1 MTKKL
6 ELKFLTSAN
15 TELLVSIA
23 DPKDGLAL
31 SAVQAEAAKIMPV
44 LANGKGVGA
53 ASFRKGCHG
62 DHYGR
67 GNSLILKEVYNKD
80 IWKRKGGILMA
91 VSKSVEKTRLLVR
104 VENTDGSLKN
114 LAFNNIRES
123 ASDEEL
129 LHAGKAIA
137 GLQVK
142 ALDSVRRS
150 DVAVLTDGE

>member
-53 ASFRKGCHG
+53 AGPVHG
-62 DHYGR
+62 NVCQLSGGVGDAEYR
-67 GNSLILKEVYNKD
+67 G
-80 IWKRKGGILMA
+80 
-91 VSKSVEKTRLLVR
+91 
-104 VENTDGSLKN
+104 
-114 LAFNNIRES
+114 ES
-123 ASDEEL
+123 E
-129 LHAGKAIA
+129 
-137 GLQVK
+137 
-142 ALDSVRRS
+142 
-150 DVAVLTDGE
+150 